1 VAPPRTFDA
10 AANAAA
16 FVALLPG
23 RVLEA
28 ALIQRHAELD
38 GLEGARAAPL
48 LEQLES
54 GRDTS
59 LDLQSQIS
67 QHLNALAREVQA
79 LEALLST
86 IPVAQRSLWRK
97 RVSQLQDESAS
108 QRAALGKFAG
118 QVAAKQRH
126 EEERQALLHRRT
138 NGADCA
144 INIDAIAQESR
155 KLNESHSQIDD
166 LLGYAA
172 SVLSETNRQGSSL
185 KGIQKKVL
193 SIGSTLGLSN
203 NTLRM
208 IERRLFGDKLILY
221 GGMAL
226 TMGLLWFV
234 FVHLRR
240 EAPQHDR

>member
-1 VAPPRTFDA
+1 MSTR
-10 AANAAA
+10 
-16 FVALLPG
+16 
-23 RVLEA
+23 EHE
-28 ALIQRHAELD
+28 QRHAS
-38 GLEGARAAPL
+38 ARKIVLSVNQL

-59 LDLQSQIS
+59 LEVQSQIS

-86 IPVAQRSLWRK
+86 IPAAQRSLWRK

-138 NGADCA
+138 NGGADHT
-144 INIDAIAQESR
+144 INIDAIAHESR
-155 KLNESHSQIDD
+155 KLNESHSQVDD
-166 LLGYAA
+166 LIGYAA
-172 SVLSETNRQGSSL
+172 SVLQETNRQGASL

-193 SIGSTLGLSN
+193 SIGATLGLSN
-203 NTLRM
+203 NVLRM
-208 IERRLFGDKLILY
+208 IERRLLGDKLILY
-221 GGMAL
+221 GGMVL
-226 TMGLLWFV
+226 TIGLLWFV

-240 EAPQHDR
+240 EDSPEAPLS

>member
-1 VAPPRTFDA
+1 MT
-10 AANAAA
+10 
-16 FVALLPG
+16 G
-23 RVLEA
+23 TRVHMSAREHE
-28 ALIQRHAELD
+28 QRHAS
-38 GLEGARAAPL
+38 ARKIVLSVNQL

-240 EAPQHDR
+240 EEAPKTPH